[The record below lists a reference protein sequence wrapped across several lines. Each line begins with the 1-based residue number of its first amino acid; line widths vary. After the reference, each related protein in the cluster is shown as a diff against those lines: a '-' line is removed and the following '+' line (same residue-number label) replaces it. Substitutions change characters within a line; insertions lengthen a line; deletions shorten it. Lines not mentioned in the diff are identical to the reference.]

1 MVSRANQALENI
13 PNIEM
18 DEGLRNRLLGQ
29 AYFLRALAY
38 FNLTNVHEN
47 VPLILET
54 PKGGDSYYPSNEGV
68 TRDMVYSQVKSDLET
83 AIGLLPLN
91 YNSVEGPDQGQFGRA
106 TQGAAQS
113 LLGKVFLFEGN
124 YSEAGRYFEA
134 VINSNEYA
142 LGDNYF
148 DLFTQDPGLE
158 NSNPGK
164 IFWAD
169 FTTSTAAEFNWGGDP
184 NVNWRQFLAITPTY
198 SQGDFYDFYAT
209 EFLYNEMR
217 EELTSYN
224 ALLANSF
231 IDIPD
236 LQDPVIETTD
246 DIIVSRQ
253 EDQPVL
259 LLPGLVTTIAQDFL
273 CSGESLIRFAAAVGS
288 VNRKHDQAWASA
300 IVIRHIGGR
309 GEDVDAAKMV
319 ILSENTGDSGL

>member
-1 MVSRANQALENI
+1 MKLKHFKIGLMVCFLFGINACHDELDIVDPNRLSNESFYENADQAVAAVDAIYNALIIDGMYQRMTPVYNDGRSDELSCRSPWVFLTGLSNFTVPGTDAALEIFWAGHYIMVSRANQALENI

-134 VINSNEYA
+134 VST
-142 LGDNYF
+142 LMS
-148 DLFTQDPGLE
+148 TP
-158 NSNPGK
+158 
-164 IFWAD
+164 WAT
-169 FTTSTAAEFNWGGDP
+169 TTSICSLRTLVWKTAIPAKSSG
-184 NVNWRQFLAITPTY
+184 R
-198 SQGDFYDFYAT
+198 
-209 EFLYNEMR
+209 
-217 EELTSYN
+217 TSPR
-224 ALLANSF
+224 APLLSSTGA
-231 IDIPD
+231 
-236 LQDPVIETTD
+236 
-246 DIIVSRQ
+246 
-253 EDQPVL
+253 
-259 LLPGLVTTIAQDFL
+259 
-273 CSGESLIRFAAAVGS
+273 
-288 VNRKHDQAWASA
+288 
-300 IVIRHIGGR
+300 
-309 GEDVDAAKMV
+309 V
-319 ILSENTGDSGL
+319 ILT